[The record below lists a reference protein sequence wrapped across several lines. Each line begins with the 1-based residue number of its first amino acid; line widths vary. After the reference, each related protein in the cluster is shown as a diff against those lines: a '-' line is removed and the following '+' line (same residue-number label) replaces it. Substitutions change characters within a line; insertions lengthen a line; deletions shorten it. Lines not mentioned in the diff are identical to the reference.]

1 MQTYR
6 MTSSDESSSSGK
18 FAVPLR
24 RKSIWM
30 EPQLDFPRA
39 VPLRKSYIIASSY
52 RCGSTFVCS
61 LLWRSGV
68 LGAPAEYLNI
78 GAGRMSRDIM
88 MNRLGAVTPE
98 SYFAKL
104 LQCRTSSNG
113 VFGMKAHF
121 PHFEAALTWYPSMQ
135 DILSPTTFIYVDRKD
150 ALAQAISM
158 AKALQTDAWQSV
170 DDKIIETA
178 VYKEVS
184 IAQCLHAL
192 QQQKLGW
199 LRWFERN
206 SITPFVVHY
215 EDALEDGA
223 AVADTVK
230 ELLDVT
236 NDKPD
241 EVCVPAVEKQG
252 DQESREWRDR
262 FQQAAPDW
270 ASWFP
275 VDLRD

>member
-1 MQTYR
+1 
-6 MTSSDESSSSGK
+6 
-18 FAVPLR
+18 
-24 RKSIWM
+24 M
-30 EPQLDFPRA
+30 EPQLDFSHT

-52 RCGSTFVCS
+52 RSGSTFVCS

-68 LGAPAEYLNI
+68 LGAPAEYLNV
-78 GAGRMSRDIM
+78 GARRMSRDVM
-88 MNRLGAVTPE
+88 MNRLGAATPE

-113 VFGMKAHF
+113 VFGMKVHF
-121 PHFEAALTWYPSMQ
+121 PHFEAALGWYPSMR

-170 DDKIIETA
+170 DDKIIETP

-184 IAQCLHAL
+184 IAQCLRAL

-199 LRWFERN
+199 LQWFERN
-206 SITPFVVHY
+206 SITPFLVHY
-215 EDALEDGA
+215 EDALEDGEA
-223 AVADTVK
+223 MVDSVK
-230 ELLDVT
+230 GLLDVT
-236 NDKPD
+236 GDKPD
-241 EVCVPAVEKQG
+241 EVRLPAVEKQG
-252 DQESREWRDR
+252 DQESLEWRDR
-262 FQQAAPDW
+262 FEQAAPDW

-275 VDLRD
+275 VDLED